1 MAPLSATFN
10 PYTEVYMPILK
21 KSPKAEAQLNV
32 KISAQAHARYLAV
45 KEACRQR
52 NWEFTLQ
59 PEFETWLNVQLA
71 AAEKELAAA
80 DKTEAKSATQAD
92 ASA

>member
-1 MAPLSATFN
+1 
-10 PYTEVYMPILK
+10 MPILK

-32 KISAQAHARYLAV
+32 KISAQTHARYLAV
-45 KEACRQR
+45 KEACRQKS
-52 NWEFTLQ
+52 WEFTLQ

>member
-10 PYTEVYMPILK
+10 QYTEVYMPILK

-45 KEACRQR
+45 KEACRQKS
-52 NWEFTLQ
+52 WEFTLQ
-59 PEFETWLNVQLA
+59 PDFEAWLNVQLA

-80 DKTEAKSATQAD
+80 EKTGAKQPTEAGAD
-92 ASA
+92 K